1 MSRPIQ
7 IIKSNSLLIAS
18 AIFTGGLII
27 FAPKTLLIFL
37 IFNLFIISLHGSL
50 QLWWA
55 LKKEK
60 TTGKNKETPTN
71 LFPFQKKNSYSIA
84 SPEPNQLYD
93 KDETGNESPKIS
105 IHIPAYN
112 EPSDILITT
121 IQSCLNIDYLNFE
134 IIVLDNNTPNQ
145 ETWIPVRDFCSDKK
159 NVSFYH
165 IDNLQGYKAGALD
178 VCIELT
184 NPDSRYIFIVDA
196 DYCVSPNCLKTAVEI
211 AENQNA
217 DLVQFPQDYHSNGKN
232 SALIEEYAHYFRVFA
247 KGGNYNNSVLATG
260 TLSFYKR
267 EALEKVGGWKCN
279 SITEDAE
286 MGLKFQEKQL
296 KSVFCEKT
304 IGKGLLPFSIKDLKI
319 QRERWVYG
327 NMQCIG
333 KLFNSS
339 EISLRRKLSLM
350 VQLTSWV
357 NFLNFSLLSALLSLM
372 LFPLIPSIYFHQA
385 LTITAS
391 SLWVFISF
399 KFILFGISTNFK
411 PKLHLK
417 TWLINLVFTG
427 LNTFC
432 WMGVLQG
439 KSKPFERT
447 SKFIINTNQNLECS
461 ILGLGL
467 FTVSAMLALMENVN
481 LASLFLLPAIFIF
494 SGQIIL
500 KQQLNSRNTAI
511 PNFKRS

>member
-1 MSRPIQ
+1 MSRLIQ
-7 IIKSNSLLIAS
+7 NIKSNSLLIVSVIFIS
-18 AIFTGGLII
+18 ALLVLKPQFLLAFLII
-27 FAPKTLLIFL
+27 
-37 IFNLFIISLHGSL
+37 NLFIITIHGSL

-55 LKKEK
+55 LKKE
-60 TTGKNKETPTN
+60 TSERSKETLIN
-71 LFPFQKKNSYSIA
+71 LLPFQNESSNSID
-84 SPEPNQLYD
+84 SPEANQLYD
-93 KDETGNESPKIS
+93 KNKPGNKSPKIS

-112 EPSDILITT
+112 EPSDILLAT
-121 IQSCLNIDYLNFE
+121 IQSCLNIDYPNFE
-134 IIVLDNNTPNQ
+134 IIVLDNNTPKQ
-145 ETWIPVRDFCSDKK
+145 ETWFPVRDFCLDKK
-159 NVSFYH
+159 NVFFYH

-178 VCIELT
+178 VCMELT
-184 NPDSRYIFIVDA
+184 NPDSKYIFIVDA
-196 DYCVSPNCLKTAVEI
+196 DYRVSANCLKTAVEI

-217 DLVQFPQDYHSNGKN
+217 DLVQFPQDYYSNGKN

-357 NFLNFSLLSALLSLM
+357 NFLNFSLLSALLSIM
-372 LFPLIPSIYFHQA
+372 LFPLIPSIYFYQA

-447 SKFIINTNQNLECS
+447 SKFLINTNQNLECS

-467 FTVSAMLALMENVN
+467 FTVSAMLALMENVI

>member
-1 MSRPIQ
+1 MSRLIPIF
-7 IIKSNSLLIAS
+7 KSNNLLIVSVILIS
-18 AIFTGGLII
+18 ALLIL
-27 FAPKTLLIFL
+27 APKILLGFL
-37 IFNLFIISLHGSL
+37 KFNLFVISLHGSL

-60 TTGKNKETPTN
+60 TT
-71 LFPFQKKNSYSIA
+71 KKSSSSIA
-84 SPEPNQLYD
+84 SLESNKLYG
-93 KDETGNESPKIS
+93 KDEPDNDSSKIS

-112 EPSDILITT
+112 EPSDILIAT
-121 IQSCLNIDYLNFE
+121 IQSCLNIDYPNFE

-145 ETWIPVRDFCSDKK
+145 ETWLPVRDFCSDKK
-159 NVSFYH
+159 NVFFYH
-165 IDNLQGYKAGALD
+165 IDNLEGYKAGALD
-178 VCIELT
+178 VCMELT
-184 NPDSRYIFIVDA
+184 NPDSKYIFIVDA
-196 DYCVSPNCLKTAVEI
+196 DYRVSANCLKTAVEI

-267 EALEKVGGWKCN
+267 ESLEKVGGWKCN

-304 IGKGLLPFSIKDLKI
+304 IGKGLLPFSIRDLKI

-333 KLFNSS
+333 KLLKSS
-339 EISLRRKLSLM
+339 EISFWRKLSLM

-357 NFLNFSLLSALLSLM
+357 NFLNFSLLAAILSIM
-372 LFPLIPSIYFHQA
+372 LFPLIPAIYFKQA

-399 KFILFGISTNFK
+399 KFILFGISTKFK

-439 KSKPFERT
+439 KAKPFERT
-447 SKFIINTNQNLECS
+447 SKFLINSNKNLQYS
-461 ILGLGL
+461 IVSLGL
-467 FTVSAMLALMENVN
+467 FAVSTLLSFTEDFFLAG
-481 LASLFLLPAIFIF
+481 LFLFPAIFIC

-500 KQQLNSRNTAI
+500 KQQLSTQNT
-511 PNFKRS
+511 PVSNLKEVNL